1 MVGQTIIQPKLERH
15 KSDRSPPAACSISTK
30 KRIHILPFYFL
41 DPLPSPGMALLG
53 LTLVLAFVV
62 WMVLGKP
69 PPLME
74 TLLAL
79 WRGKPQIEQPHNTTS
94 EESPASARANGSGET
109 TKSSSSDAKSQTDR
123 SVTSPPP
130 SIVTQAGDDA
140 ASDAGSPQTTPKARA
155 ASASSPTSSGPVPS
169 LSLSSPQPPASAAA
183 VARATGA
190 AAPPAVPSL
199 SAAPVP
205 SAPAGAPSALMPPPP
220 RPPRLNGVN
229 NSSSMLSPGPSRGGG
244 GGGLAPPNSLASA
257 ARQPGTSTL
266 APPPTHS
273 TKPAKPSRKVILEP
287 GHSPLDWARL
297 ANSPTSDLRN
307 LPPGTP
313 YLKVTPSMLKK
324 MTGRKGKD
332 AWTALGGRVYNLTP
346 YLPFHPGGE
355 PELMRCA
362 GRDGTKLF
370 GEIHPWV
377 NYEGMLATSLI
388 GMMVEEGEES
398 GNGKMDEMD

>member
-1 MVGQTIIQPKLERH
+1 
-15 KSDRSPPAACSISTK
+15 
-30 KRIHILPFYFL
+30 
-41 DPLPSPGMALLG
+41 
-53 LTLVLAFVV
+53 
-62 WMVLGKP
+62 
-69 PPLME
+69 ME

-79 WRGKPQIEQPHNTTS
+79 WRGKPQIEQPHDTTS
-94 EESPASARANGSGET
+94 EESPASARANGSDKT
-109 TKSSSSDAKSQTDR
+109 AKSSSSDAKSQTDR

-140 ASDAGSPQTTPKARA
+140 SDANSPQTTPKARA

-244 GGGLAPPNSLASA
+244 GLAPPNSLASA

-324 MTGRKGKD
+324 MTGRRGKD